1 MIQFLDVHKINQR
14 FENDFQQALKNSLSS
29 SNYILGSNVS
39 NFESEFAAYCGSK
52 YCVGVAN
59 GLDALTLILKGYIHL
74 GKLAEGDK
82 VMVPANTFVATILSV
97 MHAGL
102 EPVFVEPNEK
112 TFNLDY
118 DNVKKTFNEEI
129 KAIIM
134 VHLYGQLAD
143 VKALKRFSKSNN
155 LLLIADA
162 AQAHG
167 AKHNQTRA
175 GSFADAAAFSFYPSK
190 NLGALGDGGAITT
203 SDVKLYETIRL
214 LRNYGSSEKYKNEVI
229 GYNSRLDDIQAAFL
243 RIKLK
248 ELDKDNEKRRTIA
261 KRYLSEVHNSKV
273 EMPFYDGSENH
284 VFYAFVVKVE
294 DRTGFMNFLETKGVS
309 TLIHYPIPPHKQ
321 KALQRFS
328 NLNLPITEEI
338 HKSVVSLPISPVMTS
353 EDVDTVIAVLNAY

>member
-14 FENDFQQALKNSLSS
+14 FEKEFQQALKNSLNS

-39 NFESEFAAYCGSK
+39 SFESEFAAYCGSK

-82 VMVPANTFVATILSV
+82 VIVPANTFVATILSV

-102 EPVFVEPNEK
+102 EPVFVEPNVK

-118 DNVKKTFNEEI
+118 DNVKKTFGDEI

-143 VKALKRFSKSNN
+143 VEALKRFSKSNN

-203 SDVKLYETIRL
+203 SDVKLYKTIRL
-214 LRNYGSSEKYKNEVI
+214 LRNYGSREKYKNEVI

-273 EMPFYDGSENH
+273 EMPFYDDSENH

-294 DRTGFMNFLETKGVS
+294 DRTGFIEYLETKGVA

-328 NLNLPITEEI
+328 YLNLPITEEI
-338 HKSVVSLPISPVMTS
+338 HKSVVSLPMSPVMTS
-353 EDVDTVIAVLNAY
+353 KDVDTVIAVLNAY